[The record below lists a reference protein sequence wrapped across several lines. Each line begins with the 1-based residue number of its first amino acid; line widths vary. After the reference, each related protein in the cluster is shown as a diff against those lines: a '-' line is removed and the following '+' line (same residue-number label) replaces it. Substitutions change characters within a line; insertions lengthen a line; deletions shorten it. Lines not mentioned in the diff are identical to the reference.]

1 MLPGKRMHNN
11 YDDVIRCGAPQPSLN
26 SATILF
32 WAKPPS
38 LKTANIS
45 SYRPYAID
53 VIAHIFKCEMDGGR
67 KFGYYAAILSGKNDS
82 GLRSLSTAEQLA
94 SSFLTSTGSDLHFHP
109 EYTRS
114 QQALTLTEANKLTCM
129 PW

>member
-82 GLRSLSTAEQLA
+82 GLRSLSTA
-94 SSFLTSTGSDLHFHP
+94 SSLRAPFSPAQEVIYIFTQ

-114 QQALTLTEANKLTCM
+114 QQALTLTEANKLTCI
-129 PW
+129 PC